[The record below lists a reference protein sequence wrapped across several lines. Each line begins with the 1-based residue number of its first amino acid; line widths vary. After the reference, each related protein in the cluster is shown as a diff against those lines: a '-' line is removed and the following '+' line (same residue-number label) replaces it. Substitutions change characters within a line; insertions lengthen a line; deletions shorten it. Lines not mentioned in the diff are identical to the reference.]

1 MAVFVLVKGELW
13 GVKSF
18 PISVAMKDYRLEATN
33 IRSAA
38 NEVIRQMA
46 GRVPKGARIKRVI
59 LDVVRVK

>member
-1 MAVFVLVKGELW
+1 MATFVVVQGQLW
-13 GVKSF
+13 GSKSF
-18 PISVAMKDYRLEATN
+18 PILVAQKDLKVEATN

-59 LDVVRVK
+59 LDVVRVE